1 MRVAWLVVAALT
13 VACNSDADGDGLDA
27 AAEKALG
34 TDPKLADTDGDGI
47 DDAKE
52 ADTSTDPLV
61 ADTDKDGMS
70 DGDEVLYGFDPLDE
84 KSDGYKG
91 GWPMQEVAVKDG
103 VEANGKP
110 GSDVGIG
117 KRFPR
122 WRFTDNFGDEVD
134 LYDYSAQG
142 KKIIIDVSAQWCP
155 PCQAMAAFMDGD
167 DEVMGDAAFTQSLMP
182 LRDGVE
188 SGDLLW
194 VTVLPEQNNGSA
206 ATVKTA
212 KQWHQAYPT
221 KEIAVLADTAGPGG
235 SGPKSAE
242 DYVVRVTGAWPT
254 FMLLNENM
262 TVVEMA
268 VGLDFSTITPKL

>member
-27 AAEKALG
+27 AAEKELG

-52 ADTSTDPLV
+52 ADSNTDPLL

-70 DGDEVLYGFDPLDE
+70 DGDEVLYGFDPLDD

-91 GWPMQEVAVKDG
+91 GWPMQEVAIKDG
-103 VEANGKP
+103 IAANGKP
-110 GSDVGIG
+110 GSGVSKGA
-117 KRFPR
+117 RFPR
-122 WRFTDNFGDEVD
+122 WRMTDNYGDEVD
-134 LYDYSAQG
+134 LYDFSAQG
-142 KKIIIDVSAQWCP
+142 KKVIIDVSAQWCP

-167 DEVMGDAAFTQSLMP
+167 DEVMGDAAFTASLMP

-188 SGDLLW
+188 SGDILW
-194 VTVLPEQNNGSA
+194 VTVMPEQNNGAA

-212 KQWHQAYPT
+212 KEWHQAYPT
-221 KEIAVLADTAGPGG
+221 KEIPVLADTKGPDG
-235 SGPKSAE
+235 SGPMSAE
-242 DYVVRVTGAWPT
+242 DWVVRVTNGWPT
-254 FMLLNENM
+254 FVLVNENM
-262 TVVEMA
+262 TVVDYA
-268 VGLDFSTITPKL
+268 AGLDFTTILPKL

>member
-52 ADTSTDPLV
+52 ADSSTDPLL

-70 DGDEVLYGFDPLDE
+70 DGDELLYGFDPLDE

-103 VEANGKP
+103 VEGDGKP
-110 GSDVGIG
+110 GTAVAIG

-122 WRFTDNFGDEVD
+122 WHFVDHFGDEVD
-134 LYDYSAQG
+134 LYDFSAQG
-142 KKIIIDVSAQWCP
+142 KKVIVDVSAQWCP
-155 PCQAMAAFMDGD
+155 PCNAMADYMDGNDAVWGD
-167 DEVMGDAAFTQSLMP
+167 DAFAASLKP
-182 LRDGVE
+182 LRDGVD

-194 VTVLPEQNNGSA
+194 VTVLPEQNDGSA
-206 ATVKTA
+206 ATVKTV
-212 KQWHQAYPT
+212 KEWHKAYPT
-221 KEIAVLADTAGPGG
+221 EAIPVLADTAGPGG
-235 SGPKSAE
+235 SGAKSAE
-242 DYVVRVTGAWPT
+242 AYVIAQTGGWPT

-262 TVVEMA
+262 TVVEMG
-268 VGLDFSTITPKL
+268 VGVDFSTIMPKL

>member
-1 MRVAWLVVAALT
+1 MRAAWLVVAAFT

-34 TDPKLADTDGDGI
+34 TDPALADTDGDGI

-52 ADTSTDPLV
+52 ADTNTDPLL

-103 VEANGKP
+103 VEADGKP
-110 GSDVGIG
+110 GADVKIG

-122 WRFTDNFGDEVD
+122 WRFTDNFGDDVD
-134 LYDYSAQG
+134 LYDYAAQG
-142 KKIIIDVSAQWCP
+142 KKVIIDVSAQWCP
-155 PCQAMAAFMDGD
+155 PCNAMADYMDGNDGVWGD
-167 DEVMGDAAFTQSLMP
+167 DAFAASLKP
-182 LRDGVE
+182 LRDQVDA
-188 SGDLLW
+188 GDLLW
-194 VTVLPEQNNGSA
+194 VTVLPEQNDSSP

-212 KQWHQAYPT
+212 KEWHKAYPT
-221 KEIAVLADTAGPGG
+221 EPIAVLADTAGATGK
-235 SGPKSAE
+235 GPMSAE
-242 DYVVRVTGAWPT
+242 DYVVRVTGGWPT

-262 TVVEMA
+262 TVVEMG
-268 VGLDFSTITPKL
+268 VGVDFSTIMPKL